1 MAHIPTQ
8 QMLIVCLTGVGASVA
23 AGGAAALTLV
33 SVTLCVQLLVF
44 LWIACLFPSSDRVD
58 NFAVALG
65 WGGESCSMLLLVLA
79 SFFPSLQTGTLESA
93 SYALSLLGVGAPLLR
108 LSYDALL
115 APLGICFLRHIDG
128 EARVKPCSMGTL
140 LQLVR
145 LLLMAWHKFV
155 ATCCFGAGSSGG
167 AATGMDLGSI
177 ADSGVVHGGRDGE
190 QPRRRSS
197 GSARL
202 EEGPPEAPSCQRPVS
217 TDSVLLPSARP
228 ATMLRRRSSS
238 GPSEVPSCQR
248 PVLTDSFLRPSAL
261 PATVNVSPS
270 TLPATLDVDPSTLP
284 APVLLWC
291 QRGARN
297 SQGKLAEE
305 VEAAPESKAAR
316 SRARRASI
324 KDTEAALAQMFVE
337 GVKGTKDGPG
347 RSTSRS
353 GTPPAHHPLQA
364 PSSSQHGPS
373 FSSSIDRKRALSDA
387 LRGFGGCTDSLREPA
402 PMRATTIPHSQCPPT
417 PREGRL
423 DNLWAP
429 VRPVRAAIQAAPDPL
444 REPDLPDQKARS
456 RNVLNDR
463 GREGRSSRE
472 GPIVRV

>member
-1 MAHIPTQ
+1 
-8 QMLIVCLTGVGASVA
+8 MLIVCLTGVGASVA

-58 NFAVALG
+58 NFTVAVG

-79 SFFPSLQTGTLESA
+79 SFFPSLQTATLETA

-115 APLGICFLRHIDG
+115 APLGICFLRYIDG

-167 AATGMDLGSI
+167 ATTGMDSGSI

-197 GSARL
+197 RAARL
-202 EEGPPEAPSCQRPVS
+202 EGCPPEAPSCQRPVS
-217 TDSVLLPSARP
+217 TESVLLPSARP

-238 GPSEVPSCQR
+238 GPSEEPSCQR

-270 TLPATLDVDPSTLP
+270 TLPATLWISIRRHSRRQ
-284 APVLLWC
+284 C
-291 QRGARN
+291 CSGAN
-297 SQGKLAEE
+297 EE
-305 VEAAPESKAAR
+305 IGIL
-316 SRARRASI
+316 RASSTRRW
-324 KDTEAALAQMFVE
+324 KRHRR
-337 GVKGTKDGPG
+337 TKKPGAGP
-347 RSTSRS
+347 
-353 GTPPAHHPLQA
+353 
-364 PSSSQHGPS
+364 
-373 FSSSIDRKRALSDA
+373 
-387 LRGFGGCTDSLREPA
+387 
-402 PMRATTIPHSQCPPT
+402 
-417 PREGRL
+417 
-423 DNLWAP
+423 
-429 VRPVRAAIQAAPDPL
+429 
-444 REPDLPDQKARS
+444 
-456 RNVLNDR
+456 
-463 GREGRSSRE
+463 
-472 GPIVRV
+472 